1 MSPASGSSAPQAHP
15 ALPARKESKDP
26 QGLRAS
32 PAPRDLPARPVPQ
45 GPRGRPA
52 LQAPQG
58 LQGLPQRP
66 LHDPRERTRMV
77 NIVSRAEWGA
87 RAPRSRQT
95 VSWSARTEFVVHY
108 SAGPPSQTPRQIQA
122 FHMDSNGWSDV
133 GYNFLVDT
141 DGKIYE
147 GRGWLVVGAH
157 ATGHNTSGIG
167 ACFIGGNG
175 DATPAA
181 REAIRALY
189 DEANRKAG
197 RTLKIRG
204 HRDVGSTDCPGG
216 DLYAWVRDGMPANG
230 SAPAWPGRYLQHPP
244 TVKSSEARTWQARM
258 RQRGWRIDVD
268 GWYGPKSRS
277 VCSAFQREK
286 GLAVDGIVGPDTWRA
301 TWTAPIT

>member
-1 MSPASGSSAPQAHP
+1 
-15 ALPARKESKDP
+15 
-26 QGLRAS
+26 
-32 PAPRDLPARPVPQ
+32 
-45 GPRGRPA
+45 
-52 LQAPQG
+52 
-58 LQGLPQRP
+58 
-66 LHDPRERTRMV
+66 MV
-77 NIVSRAEWGA
+77 DIISRSEWGA

-95 VSWSARTEFVVHY
+95 TSWSARTEFIVHY

-133 GYNFLVDT
+133 GYNFLIDT

-175 DATPAA
+175 DATPAT
-181 REAIRALY
+181 RKAIRALY

-204 HRDVGSTDCPGG
+204 HRDVGSTDCPGD
-216 DLYAWVRDGMPANG
+216 DLYAWVRDGMPADGAGEADGGGGG
-230 SAPAWPGRYLQHPP
+230 SGGGGQVPPWPGVYLSYPPITRHPA
-244 TVKSSEARTWQARM
+244 VSTWQGRM
-258 RQRGWRIDVD
+258 RERGWSLTVD
-268 GWYGPKSRS
+268 GAYGARSRS

-286 GLAVDGIVGPDTWRA
+286 GLTVDGIVGPDTWRVA
-301 TWTAPIT
+301 WTAPIT